1 MATNRP
7 TVCLIGAA
15 RFDLDNLAL
24 ILRRVGAAA
33 VVCEGAAR
41 FLARLDAGEP
51 CRAVFVELGDGRE
64 MRELAECACS
74 AAGATPVYGFARAGR
89 DVDPDWLL
97 ETGIRDV
104 VRLPAEEALLR
115 EIVAGLD
122 EPAPELIARSPELKR
137 VVAVIDR
144 VAQSDAPVL
153 VIGETGTGKEVI
165 ARHVHRASRR
175 ASGPFVSINCA
186 AIPEQLLESE
196 LFGHEKG
203 AFTGALA
210 RRLGKFEEA
219 AGGTL
224 LLDEIG
230 EMDLKLQAKLLRAIQ
245 ERQIDRVGGRGPVSV
260 DLRIV
265 ATTNRDLMAEVEA
278 RRFREDLYYRLN
290 VINVELPPL
299 RDRPSDVAPLAE
311 HFVRKH
317 CERNALPPKAIT
329 AGAMAKLEGFGWPGN
344 VRELENTMYRAV
356 LIANTAAIEADDI
369 IFTRHQG
376 AALASRSYA
385 ERVALVAPPQ
395 VPATPP
401 APMAPA
407 EPPMASP
414 PASVVADG
422 PVVADPPA
430 VQGGGGIGA
439 FVGRS
444 IADLEEQLIKA
455 TLEHCYGNRTRAA
468 TILGISIQ
476 TLRNKLERY
485 GA

>member
-7 TVCLIGAA
+7 PVCLIGAT
-15 RFDLDNLAL
+15 RFDIDNLAL
-24 ILRRVGAAA
+24 ILKRVGAAPVA
-33 VVCEGAAR
+33 CDGASQ

-51 CRAVFVELGDGRE
+51 FRAVFVELGAG
-64 MRELAECACS
+64 RELAECVRA
-74 AAGATPVYGFARAGR
+74 AAGATPVYGFARTGR
-89 DVDPDWLL
+89 SVDADWLVD
-97 ETGIRDV
+97 TGIRDV
-104 VRLPAEEALLR
+104 VSLPAEEALLR
-115 EIVAGLD
+115 EIVSSLD

-137 VVAVIDR
+137 VVAVVDR
-144 VAQSDAPVL
+144 VAHSDAPVL

-299 RDRPSDVAPLAE
+299 RERPLDIAPLAE
-311 HFVRKH
+311 HFVQKH
-317 CERNALPPKAIT
+317 CARNTLPPKAISP
-329 AGAMAKLEGFGWPGN
+329 GAMARLEAFDWPGN

-356 LIANTAAIEADDI
+356 LIANSASIEAEDI

-376 AALASRSYA
+376 AALASRSSS
-385 ERVALVAPPQ
+385 ERVAQVAPP
-395 VPATPP
+395 PP
-401 APMAPA
+401 APRDIPVEAPA
-407 EPPMASP
+407 PPSQPAAAEVAAPAAAASP
-414 PASVVADG
+414 PDEAR
-422 PVVADPPA
+422 P
-430 VQGGGGIGA
+430 GGIGA

-444 IADLEEQLIKA
+444 IAEIEEQLIKA

>member
-1 MATNRP
+1 M
-7 TVCLIGAA
+7 
-15 RFDLDNLAL
+15 
-24 ILRRVGAAA
+24 
-33 VVCEGAAR
+33 
-41 FLARLDAGEP
+41 
-51 CRAVFVELGDGRE
+51 ELGAG
-64 MRELAECACS
+64 RELAECVRA

-89 DVDPDWLL
+89 SVDADWLVD
-97 ETGIRDV
+97 TGIRDV
-104 VRLPAEEALLR
+104 VSLPAEEALLR
-115 EIVAGLD
+115 EIVSSLD

-137 VVAVIDR
+137 VVAVVDR

-299 RDRPSDVAPLAE
+299 RERPLDIAPLAE
-311 HFVRKH
+311 HFVQKH
-317 CERNALPPKAIT
+317 CARNTLPPKAISP
-329 AGAMAKLEGFGWPGN
+329 GAMARLEAFDWPGN

-356 LIANTAAIEADDI
+356 LIANSASIEAEDI

-385 ERVALVAPPQ
+385 ERVAQVAPA
-395 VPATPP
+395 PAAPRDLP
-401 APMAPA
+401 AEAPMAPA
-407 EPPMASP
+407 QAVPVE
-414 PASVVADG
+414 VDG
-422 PVVADPPA
+422 PAPPSA
-430 VQGGGGIGA
+430 PTDDLRPGGIGA

-444 IADLEEQLIKA
+444 IAEIEEQLIKA

>member
-7 TVCLIGAA
+7 PVCLIGAT

-24 ILRRVGAAA
+24 ILKRVGAAP
-33 VVCEGAAR
+33 VSCDGSSQ

-51 CRAVFVELGDGRE
+51 FRAVFVDLGAG
-64 MRELAECACS
+64 RELAECVRA

-89 DVDPDWLL
+89 GIDADWLV
-97 ETGIRDV
+97 EIGIRDV
-104 VRLPAEEALLR
+104 VSLPAAEALLR
-115 EIVAGLD
+115 EIVAALD
-122 EPAPELIARSPELKR
+122 EPAPELIARSPELRR
-137 VVAVIDR
+137 VVAVVDR

-153 VIGETGTGKEVI
+153 IIGETGTGKEVI

-265 ATTNRDLMAEVEA
+265 ATTNRDLIAEVEA

-299 RDRPSDVAPLAE
+299 RERPLDVAPLAE
-311 HFVRKH
+311 HFVQKH
-317 CERNALPPKAIT
+317 CARNALPPKAISP
-329 AGAMAKLEGFGWPGN
+329 GAMARLESFDWPGN

-356 LIANTAAIEADDI
+356 LIANSASIDAEDI

-385 ERVALVAPPQ
+385 ERVAQVAPAPPPPPRDPPLEAPAAPALP
-395 VPATPP
+395 VPVEVAAP
-401 APMAPA
+401 AASSAPA
-407 EPPMASP
+407 EDARP
-414 PASVVADG
+414 
-422 PVVADPPA
+422 
-430 VQGGGGIGA
+430 GGIGA

-444 IADLEEQLIKA
+444 IAELEEQLIKA